1 MTRTDPTR
9 TAPNDLTLRGTWP
22 AGAAKALGAVLGAGA
37 LLLPAAFAP
46 RPGPWPGPW
55 TGIAVAGAVAGWC
68 LLVALAGGTEDR
80 GPVVFVRERL
90 GPGPARAA
98 TALYFGGFATG
109 QAAVALGAAG
119 FALGDSGWRAYAA
132 AALVLGSA
140 AAYAWCVPRGP
151 SPAARQLRTAAVLAL
166 AVAWRALGGPLP
178 GPGSGDR
185 ARDRAAGGWAAGG
198 WAADGWAGAALLV
211 AVPLLFGWVGL
222 EGAVPAVARRRALGG
237 TLLGI
242 ALAAALYSVLL
253 AAPGP
258 AAQAPPPAA
267 AAALGLGSAALC
279 WTYCRTNLHATAARW
294 TELTGR
300 SRRGGLVAAGL
311 IALGVLA
318 LGRAARWDMPVL
330 LIGPGAATAAV
341 YTLIAV
347 AAVRRPR
354 PQEHTDHAHADPDHA
369 DPDHADPDHADLHR
383 TGPDRAGPDD
393 RVLEGAARSAG

>member
-1 MTRTDPTR
+1 MTRTDLTRTDPTR
-9 TAPNDLTLRGTWP
+9 TDTWA
-22 AGAAKALGAVLGAGA
+22 AGASKALGAVLGAGA

-46 RPGPWPGPW
+46 RPGPWTVPW

-109 QAAVALGAAG
+109 QAAVALGAAE
-119 FALGDSGWRAYAA
+119 FALGDSGWRAYAG

-151 SPAARQLRTAAVLAL
+151 SPAARRLRTAAVLAL

-185 ARDRAAGGWAAGG
+185 AAGSWPDGGWVAGGWVAGG
-198 WAADGWAGAALLV
+198 WSDGGWAGAALLV

-258 AAQAPPPAA
+258 DAQAPPPAA
-267 AAALGLGSAALC
+267 VAAALGLGSAALC

-300 SRRGGLVAAGL
+300 GRRGGLAAAGL

-318 LGRAARWDMPVL
+318 LGRAARWDLPVL
-330 LIGPGAATAAV
+330 LIGPGAATAAL

-354 PQEHTDHAHADPDHA
+354 SQEPTDHDHS
-369 DPDHADPDHADLHR
+369 
-383 TGPDRAGPDD
+383 DRH

>member
-9 TAPNDLTLRGTWP
+9 TDPTGTDPTGTDLTRRGTWP
-22 AGAAKALGAVLGAGA
+22 AGAAKALGAVLGAGV

-46 RPGPWPGPW
+46 RPLPWAGPW
-55 TGIAVAGAVAGWC
+55 TGIAVAGALAGWC

-90 GPGPARAA
+90 GPGPARAV

-132 AALVLGSA
+132 AALVLGTA

-185 ARDRAAGGWAAGG
+185 AGGWAAGG

-222 EGAVPAVARRRALGG
+222 EGAVPAAARRRALGG

-279 WTYCRTNLHATAARW
+279 WTYCRTNLHTTAARW

-318 LGRAARWDMPVL
+318 LGRAARWDLPVL
-330 LIGPGAATAAV
+330 LIGPGAATAAI

-354 PQEHTDHAHADPDHA
+354 PQEPTDHAHADLDHA
-369 DPDHADPDHADLHR
+369 DPH
-383 TGPDRAGPDD
+383 RAGPDG